1 MKYKIS
7 NQSLRSWFDTLSDEE
22 KVEFLGGYLEK
33 VSNLEELIAERTS
46 LISARNKLMESFDE
60 DILSLTQEIE
70 TLCQHD
76 YDEPRLLFNDDD
88 GYSRRKITYTYEHIC
103 KVCGKRETY
112 EKVS

>member
-1 MKYKIS
+1 MKYTIS
-7 NQSLRSWFDTLSDEE
+7 NQALRSWFDTLSDEE

-33 VSNLEELIAERTS
+33 VSNLEELIQERAS
-46 LISARNKLMESFDE
+46 LISVRNQLVESFDE
-60 DILSLTQEIE
+60 DILHFTDEIE
-70 TLCQHD
+70 ALCQHD
-76 YDEPRLLFNDDD
+76 YDSPRLLYNDDD